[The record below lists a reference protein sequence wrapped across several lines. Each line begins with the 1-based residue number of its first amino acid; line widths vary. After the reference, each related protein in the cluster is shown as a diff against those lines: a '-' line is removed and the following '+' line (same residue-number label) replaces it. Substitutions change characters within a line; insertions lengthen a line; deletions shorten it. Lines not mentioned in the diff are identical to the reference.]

1 MVKLQYQPITV
12 FDTIITDARDRAVL
26 GPFTTS
32 VLAYEFSPDL
42 VNSQF
47 IKVHETKAEEWQT
60 DHPPTNL
67 FFSHGQYF
75 HGEDG
80 IQYVI
85 RELKAK
91 SSSRRALLSLA
102 NMDTFINSGDRAIP
116 SFMIAQFAIE
126 SDVLYVTEYFRAI
139 EVGSFLPINVTE
151 AVLLAKRV
159 IEAIRQPRV
168 IRLLMLAFQAH
179 LTPSFH
185 CLEKAAVDMLK
196 GGEIGVVVA
205 QKNAAQLIE
214 WLQGKKWFESEIDT
228 HGLEE
233 VLAAIKHCG
242 DLYSTAFRSA
252 LEQSL
257 HALFEIKKMRSSSS
271 LESAIESRRRQ
282 YVELV
287 DSAIAELRRGPGGS

>member
-1 MVKLQYQPITV
+1 VVTLQYQSISA
-12 FDTIITDARDRAVL
+12 FDTIISDAVSGCSS
-26 GPFTTS
+26 GP
-32 VLAYEFSPDL
+32 VHNLLLAYEFSPEL
-42 VNSQF
+42 INSPF
-47 IKVHETKAEEWQT
+47 VKLHERKAQEWQAN
-60 DHPPTNL
+60 PAPANL

-75 HGEDG
+75 HGENG

-85 RELKAK
+85 KELKAK

-102 NMDTFINSGDRAIP
+102 GMDAFMESGDRAIP
-116 SFMIAQFAIE
+116 SFMIAQFAID
-126 SDVLYVTEYFRAI
+126 SDILYVTEYFRAI

-151 AVLLAKRV
+151 AVLLVKRIV
-159 IEAIRQPRV
+159 EAIRQPRV
-168 IRLLMLAFQAH
+168 IRLSMLAFHAH
-179 LTPSFH
+179 LTPTFH

-205 QKNAAQLIE
+205 QKNISQLIE
-214 WLQGKKWFESEIDT
+214 WLEGKKWFESEIAT

-233 VLAAIKHCG
+233 LLAAVKLCG
-242 DLYSTAFRSA
+242 DLYSTAFKAS

-257 HALFEIKKMRSSSS
+257 HALAEIKKMRSSSS

-287 DSAIAELRRGPGGS
+287 DAAISELRR